1 MSVLLELRTSI
12 FSTDGESSKLSERF
26 VARWCEKHP
35 GTEVVVRD
43 LATNPV
49 PHLTAERFRAFLT
62 PPDDRTAAQVEHV
75 GASDVLIDEL
85 RQADTVVLGLPMYNF
100 GIPSALKAWFDHV
113 ARAGVTFKYTENG
126 SVGLIGDK
134 PLYVLAARGGLYR
147 GTERDFQTGHV
158 RLFFNLLG
166 IRDIRF
172 EYAEGLN
179 ISPESK
185 EQSLEAAG
193 KAIDALI

>member
-1 MSVLLELRTSI
+1 MPVLLELRTSI

-26 VARWCEKHP
+26 VGKWCEKHP
-35 GTEVVVRD
+35 DTEVVVRD
-43 LATNPV
+43 LATDPV

-62 PPDDRTAAQVEHV
+62 PAADRTPAQAEHV
-75 GASDVLIDEL
+75 RASDVLIDEL
-85 RQADTVVLGLPMYNF
+85 RGADTVVLGLPMYNF

-113 ARAGVTFKYTENG
+113 ARAGVTFKYTESG

-134 PLYVLAARGGLYR
+134 PLYIFAARGGLYQ
-147 GTERDFQTGHV
+147 GTERDLQTGHV

-166 IRDIRF
+166 IRNIHF

-179 ISPESK
+179 ISAASK
-185 EQSLEAAG
+185 EQSLQAASR
-193 KAIDALI
+193 AIDALL

>member
-1 MSVLLELRTSI
+1 MPVLLELRTSI

-26 VARWCEKHP
+26 VAKWCEKHP
-35 GTEVVVRD
+35 DTEVVVRD
-43 LATNPV
+43 LATDPV
-49 PHLTAERFRAFLT
+49 PHLTADRFRAFLT
-62 PPDDRTAAQVEHV
+62 PKDDRTPAQVEHV
-75 GASDVLIDEL
+75 EASDELIEEL
-85 RQADTVVLGLPMYNF
+85 RSADTVVLGLPMYNF

-113 ARAGVTFKYTENG
+113 ARAGVTFRYTESG

-134 PLYVLAARGGLYR
+134 PLYILAARGGLYQ

-166 IRDIRF
+166 IKNIHF

-185 EQSLEAAG
+185 EKSLQEAHS
-193 KAIDALI
+193 AIDSLI